1 MRSVAS
7 DIFYVYVDYRLDTNV
22 PFYVGKGQDVRVK
35 LVRRNIIHQRI
46 AKKAGMRREV
56 LFGTKDQHFALD
68 EEVRLIRE
76 LKTRNQFGGA
86 NLTDG
91 GEGTTG
97 WVPSEETKRKIAIAH
112 QGLAHTSETKA
123 RISQATS
130 GENNPNYGNRVDR
143 PTTKCSECDT
153 VFHERLSRGKKC
165 CSRECRFKRL
175 ARLRL
180 GEANPNHVERIERP
194 CMICGLTMK
203 LLPSDNE
210 RRCCSPECRK
220 KLRSENV
227 KRQWKHGNIGKPSQK

>member
-130 GENNPNYGNRVDR
+130 GENNPITATESIDLPPNVPSATQSSTND
-143 PTTKCSECDT
+143 
-153 VFHERLSRGKKC
+153 
-165 CSRECRFKRL
+165 CRA
-175 ARLRL
+175 ARNAVPVNVALR
-180 GEANPNHVERIERP
+180 
-194 CMICGLTMK
+194 
-203 LLPSDNE
+203 D
-210 RRCCSPECRK
+210 
-220 KLRSENV
+220 
-227 KRQWKHGNIGKPSQK
+227 